1 MGCGERVSLPYDPDS
16 WPANWILQLIA
27 KDQLGDF
34 YNSKQW
40 KRFRLELLKS
50 KPCRCQLCEQKVPA
64 VLTPLR
70 KPWEKK
76 RDSND
81 RRPAAVVH
89 HRNEIRQRPD
99 LALSEYDDRGQLNT
113 VIICPGCH
121 WEEHH
126 KRKLPVTE
134 ERW

>member
-1 MGCGERVSLPYDPDS
+1 MP
-16 WPANWILQLIA
+16 
-27 KDQLGDF
+27 
-34 YNSKQW
+34 NSKQW
-40 KRFRLELLKS
+40 KRFRLKLLKS

-81 RRPAAVVH
+81 RRPVAVVH

>member
-1 MGCGERVSLPYDPDS
+1 MYVVVHRRRSTRDMFTLKTGLFRPNDLKRLGKTVFLNRGE
-16 WPANWILQLIA
+16 AE
-27 KDQLGDF
+27 K
-34 YNSKQW
+34 
-40 KRFRLELLKS
+40 EL
-50 KPCRCQLCEQKVPA
+50 R
-64 VLTPLR
+64 
-70 KPWEKK
+70 
-76 RDSND
+76 SND
-81 RRPAAVVH
+81 RRPVAVVH

>member
-1 MGCGERVSLPYDPDS
+1 MSLPYDPDS

-40 KRFRLELLKS
+40 KR
-50 KPCRCQLCEQKVPA
+50 
-64 VLTPLR
+64 

-81 RRPAAVVH
+81 RRPVAVVH

>member
-1 MGCGERVSLPYDPDS
+1 MTAIREYRIKKGISQ
-16 WPANWILQLIA
+16 AQL
-27 KDQLGDF
+27 
-34 YNSKQW
+34 
-40 KRFRLELLKS
+40 
-50 KPCRCQLCEQKVPA
+50 
-64 VLTPLR
+64 
-70 KPWEKK
+70 
-76 RDSND
+76 
-81 RRPAAVVH
+81 VH

>member
-1 MGCGERVSLPYDPDS
+1 MSLPYDPDS

-40 KRFRLELLKS
+40 KRFRLKLLKS

-81 RRPAAVVH
+81 
-89 HRNEIRQRPD
+89 
-99 LALSEYDDRGQLNT
+99 DRGQLNT

>member
-1 MGCGERVSLPYDPDS
+1 MSLPYDPDS

-40 KRFRLELLKS
+40 KRFRLKLLKS

-70 KPWEKK
+70 KRSETVTT
-76 RDSND
+76 
-81 RRPAAVVH
+81 AA
-89 HRNEIRQRPD
+89 RS
-99 LALSEYDDRGQLNT
+99 LLSTIAMR
-113 VIICPGCH
+113 
-121 WEEHH
+121 
-126 KRKLPVTE
+126 
-134 ERW
+134 